1 MTSPADLTHAVLLRV
16 AEFIRTLP
24 ADQLADLAAGRTQL
38 QLAGQPTPAATAP
51 TRAAR
56 TRTAATGAASTR
68 AAAAPVTTAGSTAAP
83 VSAEKVRADL
93 ISIGDRA
100 AATRYLDDLKL
111 KVGELRTLAREL
123 DIAVSSRATKPA
135 VVAEIVQWT
144 VGRRLS
150 SEAISRPAPAR
161 G

>member
-24 ADQLADLAAGRTQL
+24 ADQLADLAAGTAQL
-38 QLAGQPTPAATAP
+38 QLAGRPRPARGTATRATA
-51 TRAAR
+51 TRAS
-56 TRTAATGAASTR
+56 AS
-68 AAAAPVTTAGSTAAP
+68 AAPSPIA
-83 VSAEKVRADL
+83 AEKVRADL
-93 ISIGDRA
+93 TSIADRT

-111 KVGELRTLAREL
+111 KVGELRALAGEL
-123 DIAVSSRATKPA
+123 GIAVSSRATKPA
-135 VVAEIVQWT
+135 IVAEIVQWT

-161 G
+161 A